1 MWAKLTSAFEAV
13 EMSFLATLRRFFDSR
28 PLRTALVAAVVV
40 PAVAHAATAPRWER
54 GESLPLPRTEV
65 AAARSG
71 NELVV
76 VGGYVPSGDTSAQ
89 ADAYTPATRRWRR
102 LPDLPVAVNHAMA
115 ATWRGKAVVVGGY
128 IARNAPSDRAFVL
141 ENGRWREL
149 ARLRAGRA
157 AGGAAVIGDTL
168 YVVAGIG
175 PAGLTGASYALDLRR
190 NRWRQIPGPTPR
202 EHLAVTATGG
212 RVYALAGR
220 TAGLDTNLRV
230 LESWKPG
237 AKRWTRLPPVPVA
250 RGGTGAT
257 AVGRTIVSIGGEA
270 PGGTI
275 PSVYAFDTAS
285 KRWRKL
291 PDLPTP
297 RHGLGVVATGR
308 TVYAIAGGPQPG
320 LTTSGA
326 VEHLTLP

>member
-1 MWAKLTSAFEAV
+1 
-13 EMSFLATLRRFFDSR
+13 MSFLATLRRFVDSR
-28 PLRTALVAAVVV
+28 PLRTALIAAVVV
-40 PAVAHAATAPRWER
+40 PAAAHAATPRWQS
-54 GESLPLPRTEV
+54 GEPLSLPRTEV

-76 VGGYVPSGDTSAQ
+76 VGGYVPWGDTSAQ
-89 ADAYTPATRRWRR
+89 ADAYRPATRRWRR

-128 IARNAPSDRAFVL
+128 VARNAPSDRAFVL

-149 ARLRAGRA
+149 ARLPAGRA

-168 YVVAGIG
+168 YVAAGIG
-175 PAGLTGASYALDLRR
+175 PAGLTRASYALDLRR

-220 TAGLDTNLRV
+220 TAGLDTNLRAF
-230 LESWKPG
+230 ESWKPPG
-237 AKRWTRLPPVPVA
+237 PVA

-257 AVGRTIVSIGGEA
+257 AVGRTIVSVGGEA

-275 PSVYAFDTAS
+275 ASVYAFDTAS
-285 KRWRKL
+285 KRWRRL

-297 RHGLGVVATGR
+297 RHGLGVVTTGR
-308 TVYAIAGGPQPG
+308 TVYVIAGGPQPG

-326 VEHLTLP
+326 VEYLTLP

>member
-1 MWAKLTSAFEAV
+1 
-13 EMSFLATLRRFFDSR
+13 MSFLATLRRFVDSR

-40 PAVAHAATAPRWER
+40 PAVAHAATPVWQR
-54 GESLPLPRTEV
+54 GEALPLPRTEV

-71 NELVV
+71 TELVV
-76 VGGYVPSGDTSAQ
+76 VGGYLPWGDTSAQ

-102 LPDLPVAVNHAMA
+102 LPDLPVAVNHAMS

-128 IARNAPSDRAFVL
+128 AARNAPSDRAFVL

-149 ARLRAGRA
+149 ARLPAGRA

-175 PAGLTGASYALDLRR
+175 PAGLTRASYALDLRR

-220 TAGLDTNLRV
+220 TAGLDTNVRT

-237 AKRWTRLPPVPVA
+237 ARRWTRLPPVPVA

-275 PSVYAFDTAS
+275 ASVYAFDTAS
-285 KRWRKL
+285 RLWRRL

-326 VEHLTLP
+326 VESITLP

>member
-1 MWAKLTSAFEAV
+1 
-13 EMSFLATLRRFFDSR
+13 MSFPAIVRRFIDSR
-28 PLRTALVAAVVV
+28 PLRTALVAAVVL
-40 PAVAHAATAPRWER
+40 PACAQAATPRWVR
-54 GESLPLPRTEV
+54 GEPLSLPRTEV

-71 NELVV
+71 SELVV
-76 VGGYVPSGDTSAQ
+76 VGGYVQSGDTSAQ
-89 ADAYTPATRRWRR
+89 ADAYAPATRRWRR

-128 IARNAPSDRAFVL
+128 LARNAPSDRAFVL
-141 ENGRWREL
+141 ENARWREL
-149 ARLRAGRA
+149 ARLPAGRA

-175 PAGLTGASYALDLRR
+175 PAGLTRTSYALDLRR
-190 NRWRQIPGPTPR
+190 NRWRQIPGPTRR

-220 TAGLDTNLRV
+220 TAGLDTNVRT

-237 AKRWTRLPPVPVA
+237 ARRWTRLPPVPVA

-257 AVGRTIVSIGGEA
+257 AVGRTIVSVGGEA

-275 PSVYAFDTAS
+275 ASVYAYDTS
-285 KRWRKL
+285 SRRWRRL

-297 RHGLGVVATGR
+297 RHGLGVVTTGR

>member
-1 MWAKLTSAFEAV
+1 
-13 EMSFLATLRRFFDSR
+13 MSFLATLRRFIDSR
-28 PLRTALVAAVVV
+28 LLRTALVVAVVS
-40 PAVAHAATAPRWER
+40 PAAHAATPVWQQ
-54 GESLPLPRTEV
+54 GEPLSLPRTEV

-71 NELVV
+71 AELVV
-76 VGGYVPSGDTSAQ
+76 VGGYVPWGDTSAQ

-115 ATWRGKAVVVGGY
+115 ATWRGKAIVVGGY
-128 IARNAPSDRAFVL
+128 VARSAPADRAFVL
-141 ENGRWREL
+141 ESGRWREL
-149 ARLRAGRA
+149 ARLPAGRA

-168 YVVAGIG
+168 YVVAGVD
-175 PAGLTGASYALDLRR
+175 PAGLARASYALDLRR

-220 TAGLDTNLRV
+220 TAGLDTNLRT

-237 AKRWTRLPPVPVA
+237 ARRWARLPPVPVG
-250 RGGTGAT
+250 RGGTAAT

-275 PSVYAFDTAS
+275 ASVFAFDTAS
-285 KRWRKL
+285 RRWRRL

-297 RHGLGVVATGR
+297 RHGLGVVAAGR

-326 VEHLTLP
+326 VEHITLP

>member
-1 MWAKLTSAFEAV
+1 
-13 EMSFLATLRRFFDSR
+13 MSFLATLRRFFDSR

-40 PAVAHAATAPRWER
+40 PAAAHAATPVWQR
-54 GESLPLPRTEV
+54 GEPLPLPRTEV

-76 VGGYVPSGDTSAQ
+76 VGGYLPWGDTSAQ

-128 IARNAPSDRAFVL
+128 VARSAPSDRAFVL

-149 ARLRAGRA
+149 ARLPAGRA

-175 PAGLTGASYALDLRR
+175 PAGLTRVSYALDLRR

-202 EHLAVTATGG
+202 EHLAVAATGG

-220 TAGLDTNLRV
+220 TAGLDTNLRA

-237 AKRWTRLPPVPVA
+237 ARRWTRLPPVPGA
-250 RGGTGAT
+250 RGGTAAT

-275 PSVYAFDTAS
+275 ASVYAYDTATR
-285 KRWRKL
+285 RWRRL

-308 TVYAIAGGPQPG
+308 TVFSIAGGPQPG